1 MDWRQTEWNHMQEKQ
16 KEAMN
21 LMYQNTKDSHAE
33 RTDRNTL
40 ILDVKNSAHSTKPL
54 NSATNHNF
62 SVELHGPLEID
73 KLSDIYLDS
82 FLTFRAHKNNGS
94 SFDDSG
100 DNLDAGASV
109 SDANAF
115 LLHINEFKLNS
126 NSNTSNIYN
135 KIIIPNSATAD
146 DGAVVLHKSKKF
158 NYICSI
164 NPCTLHKIT
173 GKITL
178 LNGATRAFDFNSA
191 RFIAEF
197 SIIARK

>member
-1 MDWRQTEWNHMQEKQ
+1 MDRIQTEWNHIQEKQ

-21 LMYQNTKDSHAE
+21 VMYQNTKDSHSE

-40 ILDVKNSAHSTKPL
+40 ILDVKNTVHSTRPL
-54 NSATNHNF
+54 SDFSNHDF

-82 FLTFRAHKNNGS
+82 FITFKAHKNDGT
-94 SFDDSG
+94 SFDDT
-100 DNLDAGASV
+100 LDAGASV
-109 SDANAF
+109 PDANA
-115 LLHINEFKLNS
+115 LLLNINEFKLNS
-126 NSNTSNIYN
+126 ISNTPNIYN
-135 KIIIPNSATAD
+135 KIIIPNSAD
-146 DGAVVLHKSKKF
+146 SSGLIIHKSKKF

-178 LNGATRAFDFNSA
+178 LNGTTRAFSDVNS